1 MQPEELKRLT
11 DEELRQAYQKTRYN
25 RWVNAFL
32 VGLFIGVVVYAV
44 VKNGFT
50 FFTFFPLVFIYFIIK
65 NETNNQAILKELQAR
80 NLHL

>member
-11 DEELRQAYQKTRYN
+11 DEELRQAYQKTRSN